1 MFGCFAGFFY
11 SKHIR
16 NTIKSFLLLAV
27 VMSLCLMNA
36 PTPSWAQHDTRL
48 HGGRGGI
55 GIVQCLSLEEKPL
68 LLAVRLNDFRY
79 ALINPH
85 SGVVFRRSARRF
97 AAVCKLPKQREEL
110 LAVWSRLEENMGTL
124 VMETLKGTAVW
135 TSRVRIPPFRKRR
148 HADPTVLIYDLND
161 DGEVEIIV
169 PVDSGELTVLQGTSG
184 RDLAD
189 SDMVRRAKE
198 IVDVYPLCDN
208 PSERRSSVSIKG
220 DKTYFYLL
228 EEARPQWTPQ
238 PLDGRPVTPF
248 SLFNFEGDRLWEFDP
263 PPPRGINRSFPQ
275 AVFSAEIADID
286 GDGLNALF
294 LGGYNRVFIITV
306 DGTLVNLLEK
316 VFF

>member
-1 MFGCFAGFFY
+1 MFGWFADFVY
-11 SKHIR
+11 SKYIR
-16 NTIKSFLLLAV
+16 NTINSFLLFAV

-36 PTPSWAQHDTRL
+36 QAPSWAQHDTRL

-68 LLAVRLNDFRY
+68 LLTVRLDDFRY

-85 SGVVFRRSARRF
+85 SGAVFRRSARRF

-110 LAVWSRLEENMGTL
+110 LAVWSRLEGNMGTL
-124 VMETLKGTAVW
+124 VLETLNGTAVW
-135 TSRVRIPPFRKRR
+135 SSHVRISPVRERR
-148 HADPTVLIYDLND
+148 HSDPSVLIYDLND

-169 PVDSGELTVLQGTSG
+169 PMGSGELTVLQGTSG

-189 SDMVRRAKE
+189 SDMVRKAKE

-208 PSERRSSVSIKG
+208 PSERRSSVAIKG

-248 SLFNFEGDRLWEFDP
+248 SLFNFEGVQLWEFDP
-263 PPPRGINRSFPQ
+263 LPPRGINRSFPQ
-275 AVFSAEIADID
+275 AVFSAEIADVD
-286 GDGLNALF
+286 GDGLNSLF
-294 LGGYNRVFIITV
+294 LGGYNRVFVITV
-306 DGTLVNLLEK
+306 DGTLVNVLEK